1 MNKAISWKKDEH
13 FSGNGKEYECSN
25 AYAKFESAVVSIT
38 GDKGEVVEVDINDKD
53 FDFVFDHNRQ

>member
-25 AYAKFESAVVSIT
+25 AYAKFETAVVSIT
-38 GDKGEVVEVDINDKD
+38 DDKG
-53 FDFVFDHNRQ
+53 